1 MVKQVVKEESLC
13 NSIRGAAGKTL
24 LLFLYIFLFFLKKHF
39 RNLSRILKVGISTQH
54 KRVIFK
60 KKNNATTWQEILEGC
75 LRREARAQRQLFER
89 YANFAKN
96 VCLRYAQNEAEAEE
110 IASDGFL
117 KVFDKIEK
125 YDCTQP
131 FEGWLKR
138 IMINT
143 AIDYYRRNLH
153 KINWS
158 DLDVASQ
165 VPYSD
170 SFYKDD
176 YLMNI
181 TADEIMVFV
190 QRLPVSYRTVF
201 SLSVV
206 EGYNHN
212 EIAEMLGIS
221 ESASRSNLSKAKAKL
236 QSWISAYVV
245 QQNEITHK
253 HE

>member
-1 MVKQVVKEESLC
+1 M
-13 NSIRGAAGKTL
+13 
-24 LLFLYIFLFFLKKHF
+24 
-39 RNLSRILKVGISTQH
+39 
-54 KRVIFK
+54 IFK
-60 KKNNATTWQEILEGC
+60 KRTNAVTWQEILEGC
-75 LRREARAQRQLFER
+75 LRREAKAQRQLFER

-96 VCLRYAQNEAEAEE
+96 TCLRYAQNEVEAEE
-110 IASDGFL
+110 MVSDGFL

-125 YDCTQP
+125 YDPAQP

-138 IMINT
+138 LMVNT
-143 AIDYYRRNLH
+143 AIDYFRRNTH
-153 KINWS
+153 KISWV
-158 DLDVASQ
+158 DVEDASQ
-165 VPYSD
+165 VPWVD
-170 SFYKDD
+170 SNYKDE
-176 YLMNI
+176 YLMTI

-190 QRLPVSYRTVF
+190 QRLPMSYRTVF

-245 QQNEITHK
+245 QQDEITHK

>member
-1 MVKQVVKEESLC
+1 
-13 NSIRGAAGKTL
+13 
-24 LLFLYIFLFFLKKHF
+24 
-39 RNLSRILKVGISTQH
+39 
-54 KRVIFK
+54 
-60 KKNNATTWQEILEGC
+60 
-75 LRREARAQRQLFER
+75 
-89 YANFAKN
+89 
-96 VCLRYAQNEAEAEE
+96 
-110 IASDGFL
+110 
-117 KVFDKIEK
+117 
-125 YDCTQP
+125 
-131 FEGWLKR
+131 
-138 IMINT
+138 
-143 AIDYYRRNLH
+143 
-153 KINWS
+153 
-158 DLDVASQ
+158 
-165 VPYSD
+165 
-170 SFYKDD
+170 
-176 YLMNI
+176 MNI

>member
-1 MVKQVVKEESLC
+1 M
-13 NSIRGAAGKTL
+13 
-24 LLFLYIFLFFLKKHF
+24 
-39 RNLSRILKVGISTQH
+39 
-54 KRVIFK
+54 IFK
-60 KKNNATTWQEILEGC
+60 RKSSATTWQEILEGC
-75 LRREARAQRQLFER
+75 LRRDTKAQRQLYER

-96 VCLRYAQNEAEAEE
+96 TCLRYAQNEVEAEE
-110 IASDGFL
+110 MASDGFL

-125 YDCTQP
+125 YDPTQP

-143 AIDYYRRNLH
+143 AIDHYRRNSH
-153 KINWS
+153 KISWS
-158 DLDVASQ
+158 DLDEASQ
-165 VPYSD
+165 VPYAD
-170 SFYKDD
+170 SYYKDEH
-176 YLMNI
+176 LVNI
-181 TADEIMVFV
+181 TADEIMTFV
-190 QRLPVSYRTVF
+190 QRLPASYRAVF

-236 QSWISAYVV
+236 QSWISAYVI
-245 QQNEITHK
+245 QQDEITHK

>member
-1 MVKQVVKEESLC
+1 MLEDVDSV
-13 NSIRGAAGKTL
+13 
-24 LLFLYIFLFFLKKHF
+24 FLPL
-39 RNLSRILKVGISTQH
+39 
-54 KRVIFK
+54 
-60 KKNNATTWQEILEGC
+60 
-75 LRREARAQRQLFER
+75 
-89 YANFAKN
+89 
-96 VCLRYAQNEAEAEE
+96 
-110 IASDGFL
+110 ASDTADDPRIIKSIPLVMASRCAERPILGFCNIGMANPMI
-117 KVFDKIEK
+117 KPNKNKIS
-125 YDCTQP
+125 P
-131 FEGWLKR
+131 
-138 IMINT
+138 N
-143 AIDYYRRNLH
+143 